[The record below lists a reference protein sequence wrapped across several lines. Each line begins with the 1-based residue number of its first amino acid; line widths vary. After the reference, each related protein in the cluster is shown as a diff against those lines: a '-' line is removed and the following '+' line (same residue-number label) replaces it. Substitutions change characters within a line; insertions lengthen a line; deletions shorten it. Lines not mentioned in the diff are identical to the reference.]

1 MSFPPCSPAPLERQR
16 AMAAARASVGGD
28 HLAPEDSASQVS
40 WSVVVDEQRNVEP
53 VQEVPMQFPEPKAPP
68 PGFRHQGEPA
78 PGYAAQ
84 GQDQPKS
91 RVSSSSGSAPF
102 PPADAALFFTD
113 PAQAPAQSAAAPATQ
128 AARDLLGSAQ
138 KQAARLAKQKAQ
150 AKRRGHRAVRWG
162 QMPGLDAQNFQ
173 LPTFIRQLGAGQDER
188 SVLVIDSRDRRIQ
201 SPYQGWL
208 LDEILL
214 NAQSGVNVLVD
225 RQLVRSPNKGYHLN
239 LFYVRTMDGFK
250 FILVVSMTSYGT
262 VPAARWDADTG
273 KIMAH
278 PAFQPFRWP
287 MMTDESATW
296 VDVKVKVEG
305 GLLLHLELRGYRSN
319 TDMTVQMNCVNDA
332 LMANLRDC
340 LFVPSCIVTVF
351 HGWRVVATSF
361 EVGGRLYAC
370 SDGGTVVALDFPL
383 CHFEV
388 RLTALS
394 STDSI
399 GMDADRLEFRF
410 RSSGD
415 QLDVACSQVVVPSTW
430 LVVSRVSG
438 PTLIKNAR
446 WCREHHA
453 RVEGPDQ
460 TMQLSQLAGIH
471 AHWTAS
477 IEAESVDD
485 TGPRVSAV
493 AVDSHPANYHLT
505 CESPLFRAAKSL
517 VPTDALALQA
527 HNVAL
532 EQETIV
538 LPPVTGGPS
547 VVPRSSVAAP
557 LQALAGPS
565 APALVVAPNVQAEV
579 SMTEPGQ
586 APASGAMGG
595 SVHVQRRSLEARQQ
609 ERISV
614 AAVTPQTFLDQ
625 VYQAVPGRPVS
636 FGPAPTVEE
645 VTET

>member
-1 MSFPPCSPAPLERQR
+1 
-16 AMAAARASVGGD
+16 MAAARASAGGD
-28 HLAPEDSASQVS
+28 HLAPDDSASQVS

-91 RVSSSSGSAPF
+91 RMSSSSGSAPF
-102 PPADAALFFTD
+102 PPADAAYFFTD

-138 KQAARLAKQKAQ
+138 KQAVRLAKQKAQ
-150 AKRRGHRAVRWG
+150 AKRRGHRAIRWG

-173 LPTFIRQLGAGQDER
+173 LPTFIRQLCAGQDER

-250 FILVVSMTSYGT
+250 FILVGSMTSYGT

-319 TDMTVQMNCVNDA
+319 TDMTVQMNYVNDA

-595 SVHVQRRSLEARQQ
+595 SVHVQRRSFEARQQ